1 MGSSQTRDRTHV
13 SHVGKQI
20 LYHSATKEAPVM
32 GFDQRSNM
40 TNVISVLK
48 GTGLWSTDWRM

>member
-1 MGSSQTRDRTHV
+1 MVLEKTLESFLDC
-13 SHVGKQI
+13 
-20 LYHSATKEAPVM
+20 TKEAPVM